1 MLMKFFSFVLIFA
14 TLSSHVVAG
23 THKGIKAAFDELHY
37 SLSVEWDQ
45 KDQAFFNQKSEAFT
59 KDLLALQKSGISNHE
74 LMDQILTEVK
84 DKRVAGDLEATFS
97 LMSLNALSPEEANRQ
112 VKSILEKSYQ
122 TGASW
127 NGGSV
132 LMGMALMIAII
143 AVVGVVYQEQIKKE
157 GERCYMAWKCHDH
170 CTLTGCNQVCGEECI

>member
-1 MLMKFFSFVLIFA
+1 MFMKFFSFVLIFA
-14 TLSSHVVAG
+14 TLSSHAVAG

-45 KDQAFFNQKSEAFT
+45 KDQGFFNQKSESFT
-59 KDLLALQKSGISNHE
+59 KDLIALQKSGISNQE
-74 LMDQILTEVK
+74 LMNEILIEIK
-84 DKRVAGDLEATFS
+84 DKRIARDIEATFS

-132 LMGMALMIAII
+132 LFGMVLTIALI
-143 AVVGVVYQEQIKKE
+143 AVVGIVYQEQLKKE
-157 GERCYMAWKCHDH
+157 GERCYMAWKCNDY
-170 CTLTGCNQVCGEECI
+170 CGLTGCQQVCGEECI